1 MIWLIGNPIHA
12 SAAPGMYKH
21 LDMTDYTMLCVPCR
35 YKHLDM
41 TDYTFLPV
49 EQELPFT
56 PVVPGIVGQ

>member
-1 MIWLIGNPIHA
+1 MQL
-12 SAAPGMYKH
+12 AA
-21 LDMTDYTMLCVPCR
+21 TSPCR

>member
-1 MIWLIGNPIHA
+1 MFIPC
-12 SAAPGMYKH
+12 AAAF
-21 LDMTDYTMLCVPCR
+21 R